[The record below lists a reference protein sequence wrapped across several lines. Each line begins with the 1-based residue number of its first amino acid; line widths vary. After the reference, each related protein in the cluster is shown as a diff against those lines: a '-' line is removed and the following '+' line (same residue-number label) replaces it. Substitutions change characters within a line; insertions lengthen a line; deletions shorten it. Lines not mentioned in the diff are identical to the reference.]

1 MKTSDNDTVI
11 LNTVTQSHTAC
22 TEYIYEATSFTTQ
35 KGTMLKV
42 HYNDNLKPYT
52 HTELQC

>member
-1 MKTSDNDTVI
+1 M

-22 TEYIYEATSFTTQ
+22 IEQIYEATSLTTQ

-52 HTELQC
+52 RRATMLTTAKCI